1 VKINWRLV
9 IGILISLV
17 AFWLIVKDV
26 NPAQMVAAFAK
37 ANYWWIIPSTLF
49 MLTSMWLRAQRWR
62 VLLDHRI
69 SLVSS
74 FHFSNIGNLLNNVL
88 PMRLGELARAYLV
101 SRRSPVSVMQC
112 FSTIIVERLLD
123 VLTVFGFLMIVL
135 PFAPTDE
142 VFAKAGAV
150 TAGIAFTGVSG
161 LFVAAALRE
170 KMIRIAQ
177 KVSAWLPA
185 SLREKLL
192 HQADD
197 FLRGIQ
203 SIGLRKL
210 LISVAWSVAVWLGW
224 MGGSWMM
231 LLAFVPGA
239 AWSMGVFVTCALA
252 LGLTIPSAPS
262 GAGLYEAAGVAALA
276 LFKIPNDVALAYSI
290 ALHVHGFIVVSFF
303 GIYGLDREGQ
313 SFKGIANAAQGVS
326 AAPPQ

>member
-1 VKINWRLV
+1 
-9 IGILISLV
+9 
-17 AFWLIVKDV
+17 
-26 NPAQMVAAFAK
+26 
-37 ANYWWIIPSTLF
+37 
-49 MLTSMWLRAQRWR
+49 
-62 VLLDHRI
+62 
-69 SLVSS
+69 
-74 FHFSNIGNLLNNVL
+74 
-88 PMRLGELARAYLV
+88 
-101 SRRSPVSVMQC
+101 
-112 FSTIIVERLLD
+112 
-123 VLTVFGFLMIVL
+123 VLTVVGFLMIVL

-170 KMIRIAQ
+170 KMISIAQ